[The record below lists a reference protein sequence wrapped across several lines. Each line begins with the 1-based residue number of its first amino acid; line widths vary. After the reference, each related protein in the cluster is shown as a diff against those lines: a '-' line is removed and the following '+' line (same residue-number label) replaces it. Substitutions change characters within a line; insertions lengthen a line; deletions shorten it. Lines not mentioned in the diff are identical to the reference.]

1 MPAVEISDRDP
12 AETRGQLVATR
23 LVLQEA
29 LGRLADEQLAQLN
42 SGLGMLVD
50 QLRAEHGDDIAA
62 DQAHIID
69 EIEAI
74 SLRLGYR
81 DQPIE
86 HPDDDFDGGERV
98 YVGVCMRCEHFPI
111 DAGASCPQCGTGR
124 WVTMVRS

>member
-1 MPAVEISDRDP
+1 MDTPDRDL
-12 AETRGQLVATR
+12 AETRGQLLATR

-29 LGRLADEQLAQLN
+29 LGRLPDEQLAQLN
-42 SGLGMLVD
+42 SGLDMLVD
-50 QLRAEHGDDIAA
+50 QLRAEHGDNTPA

-81 DQPIE
+81 DQPLE
-86 HPDDDFDGGERV
+86 HPHDDVGERI

-111 DAGASCPQCGTGR
+111 DAGETCPQCGTGR